1 MNIRIVFRHMEHSV
15 AIENHVKKELEKVT
29 KFLQKEDDLVAID
42 IVLDAARVHHH
53 HRVEF
58 RLNSKHYHL
67 IATEEGADLYEQI
80 DHVVKTMVHEIKK
93 QKEKNLD
100 KRNHPE
106 TLKTHEEEELDL
118 EADDEDVI

>member
-1 MNIRIVFRHMEHSV
+1 MNVRIVFRHMEHSV

-29 KFLQKEDDLVAID
+29 KFLQKEDDLVTID

-53 HRVEF
+53 HKVEF

-67 IATEEGADLYEQI
+67 IATEEGPELYEQI
-80 DHVVKTMVHEIKK
+80 DHVIKTMVHEIKK

-100 KRNHPE
+100 KRNHPQ
-106 TLKTHEEEELDL
+106 TLKAHIKEEMNV
-118 EADDEDVI
+118 EADEDVV